1 MEKKQNNG
9 LIIFAKYPSK
19 GRVKTRLANGIGDD
33 NALLFYK
40 KCAAHIFKEAS
51 KLGSVKTYLFY
62 ELPADEIKMKKW
74 VNHDFEFRPQLYANL
89 GEKMYDSF
97 KFVFSRK
104 ADKAVIVGT
113 DVPDLIAEIIEKSF
127 NYLDQYDLV
136 ISPSPD
142 GGYNLLGLKNLHKD
156 LFENIIW
163 SSSEVLNKT
172 IEIADKNNLNIKL
185 MDELM
190 DIDNE
195 SELLDWLSKS
205 DDGNIILKDELQDLA
220 EKDED

>member
-1 MEKKQNNG
+1 MEKKQSNG

-33 NALLFYK
+33 NALLFYN
-40 KCAAHIFKEAS
+40 KCAAYIFNEAS
-51 KLGSVKTYLFY
+51 KLSNIKTYLFY
-62 ELPADEIKMKKW
+62 EQPVDEIKMKEW
-74 VNHDFEFRPQLYANL
+74 VGQDFEFRPQLYADL
-89 GEKMYDSF
+89 GNKMCDSF
-97 KFVFSRK
+97 KFVFNCN

-113 DVPDLIAEIIEKSF
+113 DVPDLTAQIIEKSF
-127 NYLDQYDLV
+127 KLLDKNDLV

-142 GGYNLLGLKNLHKD
+142 GGYNLLGMNKLHKN

-172 IEIADKNNLNIKL
+172 LEIARRNNLKINI

-190 DIDNE
+190 DIDNV

-205 DDGNIILKDELQDLA
+205 DEGNIHLKNQLKDIVDL
-220 EKDED
+220 DED